1 MKTLT
6 SLLSVLALSASV
18 SIAADDAKP
27 EKPRPT
33 PEEMF
38 KRLDKDKDGKL
49 SIDEYRGK
57 KEASEVEAK
66 FKALDKDSD
75 GKLSSEEFVAG
86 AAKAPKK

>member
-27 EKPRPT
+27 QKPKPT
-33 PEEMF
+33 PEEM
-38 KRLDKDKDGKL
+38 DKDGKL
-49 SIDEYRGK
+49 TIDEYRGK

-66 FKALDKDSD
+66 FKELDKDSD
-75 GKLSSEEFVAG
+75 GKLSAEEYAAG
-86 AAKAPKK
+86 AVKAPKK